1 MKIYLATWML
11 ELSQGRSLTKK
22 KATTRL
28 LSYFH
33 TKEKSNDEFKL
44 YIKTGR

>member
-11 ELSQGRSLTKK
+11 EISQGRSLTKK
-22 KATTRL
+22 KSINRL

-33 TKEKSNDEFKL
+33 TKEKTDDEFQK
-44 YIKTGR
+44 YIRTGR